1 MPFDGICQI
10 FDAIFGIRLKISD
23 VKKLAGLRGRA
34 SVDLAGFSTS
44 LLKITLS
51 YQLPEIFEKNFS

>member
-1 MPFDGICQI
+1 MVSSQI

-34 SVDLAGFSTS
+34 LASADLAGFLTS

>member
-1 MPFDGICQI
+1 MEAIV
-10 FDAIFGIRLKISD
+10 FDAIFGIGLKISD
-23 VKKLAGLRGRA
+23 FKKPAGLRGWA
-34 SVDLAGFSTS
+34 SASADLAGFLTS

>member
-1 MPFDGICQI
+1 MVSSQI

-23 VKKLAGLRGRA
+23 VKKPTGLRGRA
-34 SVDLAGFSTS
+34 SASAHLAGFLTS